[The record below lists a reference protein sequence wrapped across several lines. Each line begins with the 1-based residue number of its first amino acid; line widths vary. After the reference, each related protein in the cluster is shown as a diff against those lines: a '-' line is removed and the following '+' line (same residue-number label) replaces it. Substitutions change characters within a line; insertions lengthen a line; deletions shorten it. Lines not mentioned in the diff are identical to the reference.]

1 MDERVQKAFDNADYM
16 ATLVSQKNIL
26 KEEFAQNLLYYENGG
41 TFTAS
46 KELINFTKTLLDI
59 GYLEDVVLVD
69 DNNSPI
75 NVENLKTFFDKI
87 VSVYFESVNEYFNK
101 HNALIKQRK
110 IESLVDLYD

>member
-1 MDERVQKAFDNADYM
+1 MDERIQQAFDSANYM

-26 KEEFAQNLLYYENGG
+26 KEELAQNLLYYENGG

-59 GYLEDVVLVD
+59 GYLKNVIVVD
-69 DNNSPI
+69 DNNMPI
-75 NVENLKTFFDKI
+75 NVKDLKEFFDKI
-87 VSVYFESVNEYFNK
+87 ISAYFEAVNEYYNK

-110 IESLVDLYD
+110 IESLVDLYE

>member
-1 MDERVQKAFDNADYM
+1 MDEKVQKAFDNANYM

-26 KEEFAQNLLYYENGG
+26 NEELAQNLLYYENGG

-59 GYLEDVVLVD
+59 GYAENVVLVD
-69 DNNSPI
+69 DNNTPVNI
-75 NVENLKTFFDKI
+75 EILQTFFDKI
-87 VSVYFESVNEYFNK
+87 VSVYFESVNEFYNK

>member
-1 MDERVQKAFDNADYM
+1 VDERVQKAFDNANYM

-26 KEEFAQNLLYYENGG
+26 NEELAQSLLYYENGG

-59 GYLEDVVLVD
+59 GYLENVVLVD
-69 DNNSPI
+69 DNNTPI
-75 NVENLKTFFDKI
+75 NIEDLKVFFDKI
-87 VSVYFESVNEYFNK
+87 ISTYFEAVNEFYNK

-110 IESLVDLYD
+110 IESLIDLYD